1 MRMPTIPRKP
11 WSVALALGA
20 VTALGSGS
28 LALAAAG
35 PAAAAGSAFPAHFAA
50 PYLQIASSDAG
61 DMAADE
67 AATGLKYYTLAFL
80 IPRSGCTPQWEDD
93 GSGVGAFAAQISA
106 IQASGG
112 NVIISSGGAAGGE
125 LAQTCTNVSQLTA
138 AYQNVVNTYGVT
150 RLDFDIEGGVLADTA
165 STARRDQAL
174 AALQA
179 QNPAVQVDFTLA
191 VSPQGL
197 PTGTGSEYALL
208 QDAKAKGVKVS
219 VVNIMTMDFGAG
231 SNDLADA
238 ESAAQ
243 GTAGQLSGLYGI
255 STSAAY
261 AMMGLTPIAGTNDD
275 GTFFST
281 SNASTLESFAA
292 ANGVAEL
299 SFWEV
304 DGYDKGTGYQYSS
317 IFNKITGSSGGGGS
331 PPPGAGP
338 ITGYQGLC
346 LDDRSASTA
355 NFNPVQVY
363 TCNGT
368 NAQQWTIGSGN
379 TLQVLGKCLDVNAAG
394 TANGTAVNLYDC
406 NGTAAQV
413 WVPQSNGE
421 LVNPNSG
428 KCLDDTGFGGSGTQ
442 VQIWACADSANQ
454 QWALPSGTPTGNT
467 PNLGPNVYVFSTSM
481 PTTTIQADI
490 NQVYSTQQ
498 SNQFGTQRYE
508 LMFEPGTYNVTVPVG
523 FYTEVVGLGQNP
535 TQTVITGGGI
545 SVNAAWNGGN
555 ATTNFWRGVEN
566 ITIDPSSGS
575 TEWAVSQADPMRRVN
590 IDGNLVLDDDTSGN
604 TTSNWSS
611 GGFISDSIVTG
622 QVNSGTQQQF
632 LMRNDQLGSWTGS
645 NWNMVFVGSTGVP
658 GQSFPSPPD
667 TTVSRTPTVDEK
679 PYPYIDSAGNWDVFV
694 PSTRTSAQGVSW
706 GGGNTPGTSLPL
718 SDFYIATPASTVAQ
732 INAALAGGQ
741 DLLFT
746 PGVYQINGTINVTN
760 PDTIV
765 LGLGLATLV
774 SNSGDT
780 ILQTADVN
788 GVRIGGLLF
797 DAGTTNSSVLVQVG
811 PSGSSASHAADPT
824 VLSDVFARIG
834 GATIGKATQTLQV
847 NSSNVVGDDLWLW
860 RADHGNNGT
869 VGWTTNTAANGLVVN
884 GANVT
889 MYGLAVE
896 HYQAVQVQ
904 WNGNGGADYFYQSEM
919 PYDPP
924 SQSAWMDGS
933 ADGYPSIAVA
943 SSVTSFQAYGLGV
956 YCFFNVNPSEI
967 SANALTSPASSGVQ
981 WHDMVTVSLGGTG
994 TIQHIINGNGATV
1007 NSGSTVA
1014 DLTSYS

>member
-1 MRMPTIPRKP
+1 MRITRIPKKP
-11 WSVALALGA
+11 WSVALALAA
-20 VTALGSGS
+20 VTTLGSAS
-28 LALAAAG
+28 LAVATAG
-35 PAAAAGSAFPAHFAA
+35 PAAAAGSPFPAHFAA
-50 PYLQIASSDAG
+50 PYLQISSSDAG
-61 DMAADE
+61 DMAADMSVS
-67 AATGLKYYTLAFL
+67 GDKYYTLAFL
-80 IPRSGCTPQWEDD
+80 VSQSGCTPDWEN
-93 GSGVGAFAAQISA
+93 GGYSLGTFNSQISA
-106 IQASGG
+106 LQAAGG
-112 NVIISSGGAAGGE
+112 NVIISSGGAGATE

-138 AYQNVVNTYGVT
+138 AYQNIVNTTGST
-150 RLDFDIEGGVLADTA
+150 RLDFDIEDSDLADTSA
-165 STARRDQAL
+165 TSLRDQAL

-179 QNPAVQVDFTLA
+179 QDPAVQVDFTLG

-197 PTGTGSEYALL
+197 PTGNGSQYAVL

-219 VVNIMTMDFGAG
+219 TVNIMTMDFGAG
-231 SNDLADA
+231 TNDLAAA

-243 GTAGQLSGLYGI
+243 GAAGQLSSLYGI

-261 AMMGLTPIAGTNDD
+261 GMMGLTPIAGVNDD
-275 GTFFST
+275 GTDFSI
-281 SNASTLESFAA
+281 SNAQSLESFAA
-292 ANGVAEL
+292 SNGVQEL

-317 IFNKITGSSGGGGS
+317 IFNKITGSSGGGG
-331 PPPGAGP
+331 GTTTTGQ

-355 NFNPVQVY
+355 NFNPIQVY

-368 NAQQWTIGSGN
+368 NAQQWTVASGN
-379 TLQVLGKCLDVNAAG
+379 TLQVLGNCLDVSGAG
-394 TANGTAVNLYDC
+394 TANGTLVDLYTC

-421 LVNPNSG
+421 LLNPNSG

-454 QWALPSGTPTGNT
+454 QWTLPSGGAPPGNT
-467 PNLGPNVYVFSTSM
+467 PNFGANVYVFSTSM
-481 PTTTIQADI
+481 STATIQNDI
-490 NQVYSTQQ
+490 NAVYNTQQ

-508 LMFEPGTYNVTVPVG
+508 LMFEPGTYNVSVPVG

-545 SVNAAWNGGN
+545 FANAAWSGGN

-566 ITIDPSSGS
+566 ITLDPSSGS
-575 TEWAVSQADPMRRVN
+575 TEWAVSQADPMRRVQV
-590 IDGNLVLDDDTSGN
+590 DGNMVLDDDTSGN

-611 GGFISDSIVTG
+611 GGFISDSVVTG

-632 LMRNDQLGSWTGS
+632 IMRNDKLGSWTGS
-645 NWNMVFVGSTGVP
+645 NWNMVFVGDTGVP
-658 GQSFPSPPD
+658 GQSFPSPPY
-667 TTVSRTPTVDEK
+667 TTVNQTPTVDEK
-679 PYPYIDSAGNWDVFV
+679 PYLYIDSSGNWNVFV
-694 PSTRTSAQGVSW
+694 PSNRTSSSGVSW
-706 GGGNTPGTSLPL
+706 ANGNTPGTSLPI
-718 SDFYIATPASTVAQ
+718 SDFYIATPSSTVAQ
-732 INAALAGGQ
+732 INSALSSGQ

-760 PDTIV
+760 PDTVV
-765 LGLGLATLV
+765 LGMGIATLV
-774 SNSGDT
+774 SNGGNT

-788 GVRIGGLLF
+788 GIRIGGLLF
-797 DAGTTNSSVLVQVG
+797 DAGSTNSSVLVQIG
-811 PSGSSASHAADPT
+811 PSGSSASHASDPT

-834 GATIGKATQTLQV
+834 GATVGKATQTLVV

-860 RADHGNNGT
+860 RADHGNGGT
-869 VGWTTNTAANGLVVN
+869 VGWTTNTAANGMVVN

-889 MYGLAVE
+889 TYGLAVE

-933 ADGYPSIAVA
+933 SDGYPSIAVA
-943 SSVTSFQAYGLGV
+943 NSVTSFQAYGLGV

-967 SANALTSPASSGVQ
+967 SANALTSPSSSGVQ

-994 TIQHIINGNGATV
+994 TIQHIINGTGGTV

-1014 DLTSYS
+1014 DLTSYN